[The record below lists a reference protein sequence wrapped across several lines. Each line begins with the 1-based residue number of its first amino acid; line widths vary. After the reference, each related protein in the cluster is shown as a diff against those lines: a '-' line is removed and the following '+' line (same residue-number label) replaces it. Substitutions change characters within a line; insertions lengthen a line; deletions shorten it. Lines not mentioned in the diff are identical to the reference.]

1 MTTSLQTKHYV
12 SEKVVLAGP

>member
-12 SEKVVLAGP
+12 SEIVVLVGP